1 VASVTRPL
9 KELKG
14 FKRVPVCAGSS
25 QAVTF
30 TLFVNQLGFYNPEM
44 EYVVEP
50 GTIELM
56 IGTSSEA
63 IHLQTEIELVGNAQ
77 EISKQ
82 KIFFSEV
89 MIA

>member
-1 VASVTRPL
+1 
-9 KELKG
+9 
-14 FKRVPVCAGSS
+14 
-25 QAVTF
+25 
-30 TLFVNQLGFYNPEM
+30 M